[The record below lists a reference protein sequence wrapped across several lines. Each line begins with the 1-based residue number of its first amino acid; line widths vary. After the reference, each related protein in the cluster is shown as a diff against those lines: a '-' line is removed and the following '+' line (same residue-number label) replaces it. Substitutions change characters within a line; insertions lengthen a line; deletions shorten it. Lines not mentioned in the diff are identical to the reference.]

1 MLRVAYRRDPG
12 KTELRILALKEAIQ
26 EQIKEGDWV
35 WAYLVGLR

>member
-26 EQIKEGDWV
+26 EQIKEGDTPV
-35 WAYLVGLR
+35 AKNKKK